1 MGSSFGLPSSS
12 GVGWVGGDGGPPP
25 YNPYGAPPPPSQPPL
40 YNGFYQ
46 QPQPQQP
53 GGYYPVPQNK
63 FFHEPPHLQQP
74 YQQSGGG
81 GGGWSSNSSSEYD
94 EYSGR
99 GCCSFLLAFILLATA
114 VALFVKG
121 ASVLWVYLTLLGIGL
136 VVGALGGLLCCGSP
150 YQKADAASCYDATC
164 MCFQC
169 AALCDVC
176 CCAQQ

>member
-1 MGSSFGLPSSS
+1 MV
-12 GVGWVGGDGGPPP
+12 VGGGGDGGPPP
-25 YNPYGAPPPPSQPPL
+25 AAYTPYGAAPPSQPPL
-40 YNGFYQ
+40 YSGFYPP
-46 QPQPQQP
+46 QPQPPQQQ
-53 GGYYPVPQNK
+53 GGYQQVPQNQ
-63 FFHEPPHLQQP
+63 FFHQPQYPQQP

-81 GGGWSSNSSSEYD
+81 GGGWSSSSEYD

-121 ASVLWVYLTLLGIGL
+121 ASVLWVYLTLLGLGL

-164 MCFQC
+164 MCVPC